1 MPPTTSVDTKL
12 RVAIIGAGPAGLG
25 AAIEFGKLPFVDW
38 ILYEQATAIR
48 EIGAGIS
55 VQPTMAFIRKDYYQ
69 TADHHAVQH
78 RNGRTGELL
87 VSLGQGS
94 ETHSSLALCENN
106 SYAFITDI
114 PPQYLHARTQ
124 RSKLQD
130 ALFREIDESR
140 LRLKSRLIKIEQQPS
155 GKLLLKFE
163 DGFTDLVDL
172 LVGADGVRSVVRSFA
187 FPSHKIG
194 YTGKTAYRT
203 TVTPTDIATVP
214 GVPDA
219 VTFWHGSHSWLYT
232 CALGANKYE
241 VTAMTR
247 DLAEQSEKE
256 KVSWGQD
263 ATTPQMADN
272 FKDFSPLVKD
282 ILALAKDV
290 KQYALFAG
298 PRLESI
304 VARGSVALVGDASHR
319 AGAGFALEDVYA
331 LTKSIAWA
339 REQGRS
345 LKDGLELLDNFGETA
360 AYLETREFAFDEAAD
375 ILVERNLSERHTWIY
390 EYDIQ
395 QVFKDAIEE
404 EKSKHFG
411 IENSDFQG
419 GLSRL

>member
-1 MPPTTSVDTKL
+1 MPQTTSLNSKL

-38 ILYEQATAIR
+38 TIYEQAAAIR

-55 VQPTMAFIRKDYYQ
+55 IQPTTWRLLEVMGAAKNLVPEDYYQ
-69 TADHHAVQH
+69 PADHHAVQH

-87 VSLGQGS
+87 ASHGQGS
-94 ETHSSLALCENN
+94 EKPRSPKTLC
-106 SYAFITDI
+106 
-114 PPQYLHARTQ
+114 LRT
-124 RSKLQD
+124 
-130 ALFREIDESR
+130 I
-140 LRLKSRLIKIEQQPS
+140 RLITIEEQPS

-187 FPSHKIG
+187 FPDHKIG
-194 YTGKTAYRT
+194 YTGRTAYRT
-203 TVTPTDIATVP
+203 IVTPADISTVP

-219 VTFWHGSHSWLYT
+219 VTFWHGPHSWLYT
-232 CALGANKYE
+232 CALGANRYE
-241 VTAMTR
+241 ITTMTR
-247 DLAEQSEKE
+247 DVAEQSEKE
-256 KVSWGQD
+256 MVSWGQG
-263 ATTPQMADN
+263 ATTKQMTDN

-304 VARGSVALVGDASHR
+304 VAHGSVALVGDASHPLSG
-319 AGAGFALEDVYA
+319 AFGSGAGFALEDVYV
-331 LTKSIAWA
+331 LTRSVAWA
-339 REQGRS
+339 HDQGRS
-345 LKDGLELLDNFGETA
+345 LREALELLKKVRGPHYKRLYDILDQFGETA
-360 AYLETREFAFDEAAD
+360 AYLNTRDFTFDEAVE
-375 ILVERNLSERHTWIY
+375 ILVEKNWGERHTWMY

-395 QVFKDAIEE
+395 KAFRDTGEREGADHLASE
-404 EKSKHFG
+404 S
-411 IENSDFQG
+411 SDFQG